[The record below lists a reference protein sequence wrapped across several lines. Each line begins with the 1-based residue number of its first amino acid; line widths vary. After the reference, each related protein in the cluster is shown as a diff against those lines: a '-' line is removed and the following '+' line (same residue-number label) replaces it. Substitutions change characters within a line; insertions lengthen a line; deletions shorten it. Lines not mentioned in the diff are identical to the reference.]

1 MTAAA
6 YGLHTAVTAAA
17 AGRMLS
23 AAVALLAAS
32 AAAPSEQQNLFMFH
46 NVRHSAPARRPTT
59 P

>member
-1 MTAAA
+1 
-6 YGLHTAVTAAA
+6 
-17 AGRMLS
+17 MLS

-32 AAAPSEQQNLFMFH
+32 AAAPSGQQNLFMFH